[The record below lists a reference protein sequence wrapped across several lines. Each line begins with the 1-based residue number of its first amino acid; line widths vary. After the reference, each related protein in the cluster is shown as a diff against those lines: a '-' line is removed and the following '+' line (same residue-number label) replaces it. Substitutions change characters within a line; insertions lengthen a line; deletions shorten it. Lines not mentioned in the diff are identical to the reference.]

1 MRSKYYE
8 TRLYPFQDRV
18 LTVIKETKT
27 SFYLTGGTA
36 LSRFYLDH
44 RYSDDLDF
52 FVNYDSSFKKY
63 VNIIVNALKKV
74 GSLEILYAADDFYRV
89 NIVDKRKNIEL
100 KLEFV
105 NDVPSHIGTL
115 LLHDLFGNI
124 DSIENIFANKITAIL
139 DRGMPKDIGD
149 FWSILKKYN
158 LSLKQALTDADSKAA
173 GIHPTY
179 LAKVISDIDENL
191 LGYPTIK
198 WKWDIDVHNIKT
210 DLKKIALGL
219 IEGRTYGM

>member
-1 MRSKYYE
+1 MRSEYHE

-18 LTVIKETKT
+18 LTVIKETET
-27 SFYLTGGTA
+27 PFYLTGGTA

-52 FVNYDSSFKKY
+52 FVNYDSGFRKY
-63 VNIIVNALKKV
+63 VNIIVDDLKKV
-74 GSLEILYAADDFYRV
+74 GSLEILYAADNFYRA
-89 NIVDKRKNIEL
+89 NILDKGKNIEL

-115 LLHDLFGNI
+115 LLHDRFGNI

-139 DRGMPKDIGD
+139 DRLMPKDIGD

-158 LSLKQALTDADSKAA
+158 LSLKQALTDADSKAT

-179 LAKVISDIDENL
+179 LARVISEIDENL
-191 LGYPTIK
+191 LGYPNIK
-198 WKWDIDVHNIKT
+198 WKWDYDVHNIKA
-210 DLKKIALGL
+210 DLKMIALRL
-219 IEGRTYGM
+219 IEGRT